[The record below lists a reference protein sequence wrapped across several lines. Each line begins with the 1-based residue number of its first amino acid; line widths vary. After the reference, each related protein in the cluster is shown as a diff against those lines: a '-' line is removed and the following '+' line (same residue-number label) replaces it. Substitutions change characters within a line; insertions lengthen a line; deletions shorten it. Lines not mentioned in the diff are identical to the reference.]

1 MPLMATRNAGFNC
14 NVERQFPIGFK
25 TAINTASQTTYAFTF
40 ASVYERA
47 KGTDVG
53 SGNIIY
59 TFDAASSINLDQ
71 VAPSRAILAC
81 IAGQS
86 TTGRSISSVTAQV
99 TSPSSGDSV
108 TLTAIQD
115 SGSSQAPCGIF
126 AGRLPPIGTDAETI
140 TVTATF
146 SGAVSQGCCASLV
159 VLPSINSLTPIDS
172 GQNTDSPFVLNLG
185 IRPNAHVVSLAN
197 CYGASVTG
205 YIWSVSAH
213 SSRLTG
219 STDLGGGVT
228 ELAIEGIQQTNVD
241 QALSSRYAAFG
252 LWSPIVTRALT
263 TDFTVN
269 ISGTP
274 STPRFFMAASFL

>member
-1 MPLMATRNAGFNC
+1 MPLMATRNAGFNS

-25 TAINTASQTTYAFTF
+25 TSIDTVSRTTYTF
-40 ASVYERA
+40 AFSSVYAGA
-47 KGTDVG
+47 KGTDTG
-53 SGNIIY
+53 SGNIVY
-59 TFDAASSINLDQ
+59 TSDVSTSINLDQ
-71 VAPSRAILAC
+71 AAPSRAILVQ

-126 AGRLPPIGTDAETI
+126 VGRLPPVGTDAETI
-140 TVTATF
+140 TITVTF
-146 SGAVSQGCCASLV
+146 SGAVSQGCCASLL

-172 GQNTDSPFVLNLG
+172 GQNTASPFVLTLG

-213 SSRLTG
+213 SSRNTG

-228 ELAIEGIQQTNVD
+228 ELSIEGIQQSNVD

-252 LWSPIVTRALT
+252 TWSPIVCRALT